1 MKKQS
6 KSIFFCILS
15 IILITFIPSIFPTVY
30 GYDDEWMINEGD
42 IFEFDF
48 QVNFNST
55 DSGVLWISNFTF
67 QIEILNLSSD
77 TFSQCELEYT
87 PIEVFQD
94 DFNYTRNMHSYHSQ
108 YPTFS
113 ISGLLFSKSMIDY
126 YTSTYWN
133 LSFYE
138 DELYDPDK
146 NSWDNYGK
154 YQNLT
159 VYPYGCQYIQ
169 DLDPDNMMGWDRL
182 EFLELY
188 NDLGVLKRSQYNI
201 TNLDNFIGM
210 WDLTLITSE
219 DQNSISLGTD
229 FIVFSCL
236 TICCIYFVTFNKY
249 QKKKF

>member
-6 KSIFFCILS
+6 KSIFFCSLS
-15 IILITFIPSIFPTVY
+15 IILIIFIPSIFPTVY

-77 TFSQCELEYT
+77 IFSLCELEYT

-94 DFNYTRNMHSYHSQ
+94 DFNYTENMHSYNSQ

-113 ISGLLFSKSMIDY
+113 ISGLLMSKSVMDF

-133 LSFYE
+133 SSFYE

-159 VYPYGCQYIQ
+159 VYPYGFQYIQ

-182 EFLELY
+182 EILELY

-210 WDLTLITSE
+210 WDLTLLTSE
-219 DQNSISLGTD
+219 NQNSISVGTD

-236 TICCIYFVTFNKY
+236 TICIYIVNFNRN